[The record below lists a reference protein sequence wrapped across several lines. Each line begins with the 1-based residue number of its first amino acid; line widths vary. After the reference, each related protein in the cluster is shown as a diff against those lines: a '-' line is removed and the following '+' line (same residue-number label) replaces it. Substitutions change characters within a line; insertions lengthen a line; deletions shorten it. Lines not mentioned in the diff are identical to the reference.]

1 MRILIT
7 ATLAAMLATLAQ
19 ARTPDKVS
27 PDDIRPARIENETLW
42 QWPDPTSEVA
52 ATRPWLMQ
60 VTFLYTNEKPLLGGG
75 DRFASREDCEVARRR
90 LGSEVFEGPQRM
102 SKKPIGIV
110 VNCVLAPHRLR

>member
-7 ATLAAMLATLAQ
+7 ATFAAMLAIPAQ

-27 PDDIRPARIENETLW
+27 PDDISAARIQNETRW
-42 QWPDPTSEVA
+42 QWPDPTPEVA

-75 DRFASREDCEVARRR
+75 DRFASREDCEVARQR
-90 LGSEVFEGPQRM
+90 LGSEVFGGTQRI

-110 VNCVLAPHRLR
+110 VNCVFAPH

>member
-1 MRILIT
+1 
-7 ATLAAMLATLAQ
+7 MLAIPAQ

-27 PDDIRPARIENETLW
+27 PDDISAARIQNETLW
-42 QWPDPTSEVA
+42 QWPDPTREA
-52 ATRPWLMQ
+52 APTRPWLMQ

-90 LGSEVFEGPQRM
+90 LGSEVFGGTQRM

-110 VNCVLAPHRLR
+110 VNCVFAPH